1 MRGLATRTTPIRVV
15 VAGDDALVESLATI
29 PERLVVTQATAHLDV
44 SVRTAQANAVLLDIK
59 LAPLERMKELKV
71 EIPVLVLCE
80 QHEVLP
86 SIAAGASGALRRS
99 ASAEEIASA
108 LVGMDEGLAVFDRA
122 FVQTVVTSEPAP
134 MLPPADEIEVPV
146 ATVEAAGEKLTAR
159 EQEVIG
165 LLAAGLSNKDIAKQL
180 GISEHTAK
188 FHVNSILQKF
198 GAQKRVEAVVRAAR
212 LGLIEL

>member
-1 MRGLATRTTPIRVV
+1 MRGLATKTTPIRVV
-15 VAGDDALVESLATI
+15 VAGDDSLVESLSTI
-29 PERLVVTQATAHLDV
+29 PERLIVTSATAHLDV
-44 SVRTAQANAVLLDIK
+44 SVRTAQADAVMLDSK
-59 LAPLERMKELKV
+59 FATLDRMKELKTD
-71 EIPVLVLCE
+71 IPVLVLCE
-80 QHEVLP
+80 RHEVLP
-86 SIAAGASGALRRS
+86 AIAAGASGALLRS

-108 LVGMDEGLAVFDRA
+108 LVSLDEGLAVFDRA

-134 MLPPADEIEVPV
+134 MPPADESEGPI
-146 ATVEAAGEKLTAR
+146 AAVEASGERLTAR

-165 LLAAGLSNKDIAKQL
+165 LLAAGLSNKDIARQL

-212 LGLIEL
+212 LGLIQL

>member
-1 MRGLATRTTPIRVV
+1 
-15 VAGDDALVESLATI
+15 
-29 PERLVVTQATAHLDV
+29 
-44 SVRTAQANAVLLDIK
+44 
-59 LAPLERMKELKV
+59 
-71 EIPVLVLCE
+71 
-80 QHEVLP
+80 
-86 SIAAGASGALRRS
+86 
-99 ASAEEIASA
+99 
-108 LVGMDEGLAVFDRA
+108 
-122 FVQTVVTSEPAP
+122 
-134 MLPPADEIEVPV
+134 MLPHADEIEVPV